1 MVIDQLEKVGE
12 RLAALLPEILFAA
25 SFWGVGFKISP
36 LSLQKL
42 ISLCP
47 LSHLSSDAFVLA
59 LRPSWSSVAVP
70 CFCTLFLWMD
80 LGAACNVD
88 DQGVAAVGLMLGI
101 MQLFLPL
108 SLMIVQPVGNTAHRR
123 TGLRDSW
130 LVLDWNQDITLQPAG
145 RAGWL
150 LSREWSA
157 NLKQAGCSVNLL
169 SYSWASRVQV
179 SYTVFGVG
187 QFKSIFL
194 SGL

>member
-42 ISLCP
+42 SSLCP
-47 LSHLSSDAFVLA
+47 LWEVEARRSHLSSDAFVLA

-80 LGAACNVD
+80 FAACNVD
-88 DQGVAAVGLMLGI
+88 DQGVAAVGLMLGV

-123 TGLRDSW
+123 TGSRDSR
-130 LVLDWNQDITLQPAG
+130 LVLNW
-145 RAGWL
+145 
-150 LSREWSA
+150 
-157 NLKQAGCSVNLL
+157 
-169 SYSWASRVQV
+169 
-179 SYTVFGVG
+179 VG
-187 QFKSIFL
+187 
-194 SGL
+194 